1 MKIKILQLN
10 IRFGL
15 HLDRVIRYIKEND
28 FDIVNL
34 QEVSGGLFSSDK
46 GNNYE
51 KLIEHTGMEGELA
64 IYVHRTGTVTSYRG
78 NATLY
83 KRDWIMLSN
92 HVVWMKRYKEVDQ
105 IKTLD
110 PRKTPRCALC
120 VLLEKN
126 GKQLLVINT
135 HLAWGP
141 TDMDALY
148 KKNQVKKLYRWIKTH
163 KDKPFILTGD
173 FNLNPNTV
181 IVRSLSSLGVNLV
194 KRYGVT
200 NTLNPRTHYARHLFP
215 SGLPVDHIIV
225 DKRIRVTKFFVEQKD
240 LSDHL
245 GLVMECEC

>member
-15 HLDRVIRYIKEND
+15 HLDRIIRYIKEND

-34 QEVSGGLFSSDK
+34 QEVAGGYFSSDK

-64 IYVHRTGTVTSYRG
+64 IYVHRTGTVTSFRG

-83 KRDWIMLSN
+83 KRNWIMLSN
-92 HVVWMKRYKEVDQ
+92 HTIWMKRYKEVDTM
-105 IKTLD
+105 KTLD
-110 PRKTPRCALC
+110 PRKSPRCALC
-120 VLLEKN
+120 TLLEKD

-141 TDMDALY
+141 TAMDALY
-148 KKNQVKKLYRWIKTH
+148 KKNQADRLYRWIKNHDT
-163 KDKPFILTGD
+163 KPFVLTGD
-173 FNLNPNTV
+173 FNLNPQTV
-181 IVRSLSSLGVNLV
+181 IVRELSSLGVNLI
-194 KRYGVT
+194 KRNHVT
-200 NTLNPRTHYARHLFP
+200 NTLNPRVHYAKNLFP
-215 SGLPVDHIIV
+215 SGLPVDYIIA
-225 DKRIRVTKFFVEQKD
+225 DKRIKVEKFFVEQKD

-245 GLVMECEC
+245 GLVMACDI